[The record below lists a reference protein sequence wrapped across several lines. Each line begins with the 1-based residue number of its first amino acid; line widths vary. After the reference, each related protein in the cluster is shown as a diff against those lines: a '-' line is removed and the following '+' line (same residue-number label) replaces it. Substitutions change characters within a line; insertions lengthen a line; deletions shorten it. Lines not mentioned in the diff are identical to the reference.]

1 MLFMK
6 SFWCTYIIYN
16 YLIVVFSFYTKYIF
30 ISAIYQLLAVA

>member
-6 SFWCTYIIYN
+6 LFWRTYIIYN

-30 ISAIYQLLAVA
+30 IYQLLAVA